1 MAREKT
7 GLGPSIILLIV
18 TITLGGWTTPA
29 RGACRISSSVCNA
42 DEINAIPVAT
52 FASPDSFLQLT
63 PSAYSDFAIVT
74 MPPFPRWDPRDP
86 GGAEPLH
93 ELLSGEFMTAVSY
106 NGMLPM
112 WTELCPRYPEWK
124 SDSTF
129 VTEQAPIFP
138 GDPDNDGFLEGW
150 SSIVNPMLRIRVDY
164 DLEDTGS
171 GVAMGRGALGG
182 ATYKLSN
189 RYVYH
194 FRYTLEN
201 ISTNTLSGV
210 SFYQVAHVH
219 PSNTETPTVDM
230 VYDDTEYLVGAH
242 VNYKFDLTATAL
254 NSGLIDGFPTG
265 SEFRDHVGISTALM
279 PADWGLGTYRGHL
292 PGDNGLDPTT
302 GSLKPVEGVHCDVE
316 DDMLGNQ
323 TMLQQDEVGGAMK
336 WTVGDLAPGEM
347 WEVSV
352 MFSYLSEAMGEPAP
366 ACLEIADTGGDPEIR
381 MSRGS
386 CSDQGISGGPYDV
399 VKGSLTELSLAP
411 GCGPSLNCVILRNL
425 ACVSYA
431 HPWSRLTLGDDAHR
445 LERMYYLAR
454 ETAPFSIWGFGDAPD
469 TGDPWIR
476 IYATPTTS
484 TGIDACQP
492 PP

>member
-1 MAREKT
+1 
-7 GLGPSIILLIV
+7 
-18 TITLGGWTTPA
+18 
-29 RGACRISSSVCNA
+29 
-42 DEINAIPVAT
+42 
-52 FASPDSFLQLT
+52 
-63 PSAYSDFAIVT
+63 
-74 MPPFPRWDPRDP
+74 
-86 GGAEPLH
+86 
-93 ELLSGEFMTAVSY
+93 
-106 NGMLPM
+106 
-112 WTELCPRYPEWK
+112 
-124 SDSTF
+124 
-129 VTEQAPIFP
+129 
-138 GDPDNDGFLEGW
+138 
-150 SSIVNPMLRIRVDY
+150 
-164 DLEDTGS
+164 
-171 GVAMGRGALGG
+171 
-182 ATYKLSN
+182 
-189 RYVYH
+189 
-194 FRYTLEN
+194 
-201 ISTNTLSGV
+201 
-210 SFYQVAHVH
+210 
-219 PSNTETPTVDM
+219 M

-336 WTVGDLAPGEM
+336 WTVGTLAPGEM